1 MDEKNKFKFSS
12 FLFVKADEKYK
23 HLVRNERIASNE
35 ELANLI
41 ASLQEKIFLRTYL
54 LKGIR
59 AGCDMLFWL
68 MAEDLEFIQESWA
81 KISTTGAGRYLNTCE
96 CFIGLCETGE
106 KSGKLCSPEFGKY
119 KYMLVHP
126 LVRMSSWYK
135 LGSESQAELFNLR
148 KEILNRYPNLCEHF
162 FYSYGLGDQEMIV
175 ARECDNLET
184 LAQISK
190 KLREQKIKAYTKKD
204 TPCFLCI
211 GRDLSEILSKL
222 G

>member
-1 MDEKNKFKFSS
+1 MDEKDKFKFSS
-12 FLFVKADEKYK
+12 FLFIASDDKYK
-23 HLVRNERIASNE
+23 HLIRNERIAANE

-54 LKGIR
+54 LKGLR
-59 AGCDMLFWL
+59 SDCDMLFWL

-81 KISTTGAGRYLNTCE
+81 QISTTGAGKYLNAHK
-96 CFIGLCETGE
+96 CFIGLCKTGE
-106 KSGKLCSPEFGKY
+106 EEKTACSPEYGKY

-126 LVRMSSWYK
+126 LVRQSPWYELSSEK
-135 LGSESQAELFNLR
+135 QQELYDER
-148 KEILNRYPNLCEHF
+148 KEILNRYHNICEHF

-175 ARECDNLET
+175 VRECDNLEI
-184 LAQISK
+184 LAEVSK
-190 KLREQKIKAYTKKD
+190 NLRQQKIKAYTKKD

-211 GRDLSEILSKL
+211 GRDLLEILSKL